1 MAQNTTQDMFPVSRM
16 GFGCM
21 RLPLTDPDDPTSID
35 IEQFKDMV
43 DVFLEAGNTYFDN
56 AYVYHNGKAEAALKK
71 ALVDRYPRDAYTV
84 ATKCLAWTQPDADA
98 AKACFDKSLDRLG
111 VDYVDYYLLHNLG
124 GKRTEVFEKYGLWD
138 YFAQKKAEGKIRYL
152 GFSMHDGAD
161 LLDELLVAHPDM
173 DFVQIQVNYL
183 DWDDPLTQSRKLMEV
198 AEKHEKPVIIMEPA
212 RGGRLC
218 DLPEEAVEILRAA
231 NPDITPATWAYR
243 FCWNLPNV
251 LVVLSGMSSI
261 EQARED
267 TQAYKE
273 NRPLTDKERAAL
285 DECVELLRSMAQNS
299 CTNCGYCMKE
309 CPQGV
314 KIPIIMALL
323 NLEAMTK
330 NNKFVKDLY
339 SWQAAEGRASE
350 CIQCGTC
357 ESICP
362 QQIDIIDN
370 LKLAVEHFE

>member
-1 MAQNTTQDMFPVSRM
+1 MAQDIYPASRM

-21 RLPLTDPDDPTSID
+21 RLPILDEDDPTSID
-35 IEQFKDMV
+35 IDQLKDMV
-43 DVFLEAGNTYFDN
+43 DVFMEAGNTYFDT
-56 AYVYHNGKAEAALKK
+56 AYVYHNGASETALKT
-71 ALVDRYPRDAYTV
+71 ALVDRYPRDAYTI
-84 ATKCLAWTQPDADA
+84 ATKCLAWAQPTADD
-98 AKACFDKSLDRLG
+98 AKACFDTSLERLG

-124 GKRTEVFEKYGLWD
+124 GKRTAKFDEYGLWD
-138 YFAQKKAEGKIRYL
+138 YFARKKAEGKIRYL
-152 GFSMHDGAD
+152 GFSMHDDAQT
-161 LLDELLVAHPDM
+161 LEELLSEHPDM

-183 DWDDPLTQSRKLMEV
+183 DWEDPLTQSRRLMEV
-198 AEKHEKPVIIMEPA
+198 AEKHNMPVIIMEPA

-218 DLPEEAVEILRAA
+218 NLPDEAADILQAA
-231 NPDITPATWAYR
+231 NPEMTPAVWAYR

-273 NRPLTDKERAAL
+273 NRPLTDKERVAI
-285 DECVELLRSMAQNS
+285 DECVSLLRSMAQNG
-299 CTNCGYCMKE
+299 CTNCGYCVKE
-309 CPQGV
+309 CPKGV
-314 KIPIIMALL
+314 KIPTIMALL

-357 ESICP
+357 ETMCP
-362 QQIDIIDN
+362 QGIKIIDN

>member
-1 MAQNTTQDMFPVSRM
+1 MAQAQDIFPASRM

-21 RLPLTDPDDPTSID
+21 RLPLIDPDDPTSID

-56 AYVYHNGKAEAALKK
+56 AYVYHNGKAEAALKE
-71 ALVDRYPRDAYTV
+71 ALVERYPRDAYTV
-84 ATKCLAWTQPDADA
+84 ATKCLAWAQPNADA
-98 AKACFDKSLDRLG
+98 AKACFDKSLERLG

-124 GKRTEVFEKYGLWD
+124 GKRTEKFEEYGLWD

-152 GFSMHDGAD
+152 GFSLHDGPE

-173 DFVQIQVNYL
+173 DFVQVQVNYL

-198 AEKHEKPVIIMEPA
+198 AEKHDKPVIIMEPA

-218 DLPEEAVEILRAA
+218 DLPGEALEILRAA

-251 LVVLSGMSSI
+251 LVVLSGMSTT
-261 EQARED
+261 EQALEN

-273 NRPLTDKERAAL
+273 NRPLTDEEHAAL
-285 DECVELLRSMAQNS
+285 DECVGLLRSMAQNG
-299 CTNCGYCMKE
+299 CTNCGYCMKG

-314 KIPIIMALL
+314 KIPIIMGLL

-330 NNKFVKDLY
+330 NNKFTKDLY
-339 SWQAAEGRASE
+339 SWQAAEGRASN
-350 CIQCGTC
+350 CVQCGMC
-357 ESICP
+357 EAMCP
-362 QQIDIIDN
+362 QQIKIIDN